1 MTLMQRKL
9 EDSHDALS
17 SDTWY
22 QTCPPEIIVMPLTE
36 LFQQF
41 KQCSVDIIP
50 NMIRANATSRDEMID
65 VISDLAAELQEG
77 LDLVSIYLRGAK
89 NIDDANELRQHLQK
103 AQSDLLRFHSEFK
116 ICRGL
121 RKIRDR
127 FHRLFDSLPYSINL
141 GQRQE
146 IESLL
151 YDLQQDERLVIEE
164 FSSLWHQ
171 CYTALGSKSIE
182 DIHQMIDDE
191 LAKTAEK
198 KRRIGEIARNILQSF

>member
-1 MTLMQRKL
+1 
-9 EDSHDALS
+9 
-17 SDTWY
+17 
-22 QTCPPEIIVMPLTE
+22 MPLTE

-41 KQCSVDIIP
+41 KKCSVDIIP
-50 NMIRANATSRDEMID
+50 NTIRANAASRDEMID

-121 RKIRDR
+121 RKIHDR
-127 FHRLFDSLPYSINL
+127 FNRLFDSLPYSIDL

-164 FSSLWHQ
+164 FGSLWHQ

-182 DIHQMIDDE
+182 DIHRMIDDE
-191 LAKTAEK
+191 LTKTAEK